1 MVADAVDGEAGAA
14 PMAASFYGVS
24 SVALKI
30 AMGLGSGGALWAL
43 AGVADWTDPVTRD
56 MAMRLICWMPGII
69 GAALALLILR
79 GKAQGRSVLALA

>member
-1 MVADAVDGEAGAA
+1 
-14 PMAASFYGVS
+14 
-24 SVALKI
+24 
-30 AMGLGSGGALWAL
+30 
-43 AGVADWTDPVTRD
+43 